1 MANDETVNE
10 NTTNEDTTN
19 TSNEDAVNTSNEDA
33 ATVVVSTA
41 PLRYIENEVK
51 QTTYI
56 NEMYTKYHRG
66 ANPRETYN
74 KIKKAMES
82 VSIATAIILAVIV
95 YLLFNFTGMQWLRFL
110 GSVILIILIIF
121 ISKKLELI

>member
-10 NTTNEDTTN
+10 DTTN
-19 TSNEDAVNTSNEDA
+19 TLNEDA
-33 ATVVVSTA
+33 ATATVASSTT

-74 KIKKAMES
+74 KIKKAMNS
-82 VSIATAIILAVIV
+82 LSIATAIILAVIILLLLCLFV
-95 YLLFNFTGMQWLRFL
+95 YLLINFTGMQWLRFL

>member
-10 NTTNEDTTN
+10 DTTN
-19 TSNEDAVNTSNEDA
+19 TLNEDA
-33 ATVVVSTA
+33 ATATVASSTT

-66 ANPRETYN
+66 ANPREIYN
-74 KIKKAMES
+74 NANEVIKGL
-82 VSIATAIILAVIV
+82 SIATAIILAFIIILLLCLFV